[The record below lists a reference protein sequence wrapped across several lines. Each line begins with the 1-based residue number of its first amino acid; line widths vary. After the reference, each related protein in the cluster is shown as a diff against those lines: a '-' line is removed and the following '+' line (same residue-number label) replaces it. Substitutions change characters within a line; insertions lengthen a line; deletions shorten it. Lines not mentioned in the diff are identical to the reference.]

1 MSKIKELED
10 ILKKDVLIEVKDEIE
25 ALNKLISK
33 EKNNKN
39 LQIELEYMLD
49 VKKFY
54 DEVLLHIE
62 KKTLTEEQAIN
73 LLADLEDMRADD
85 EDEV

>member
-1 MSKIKELED
+1 MSKIKELEE
-10 ILKKDVLIEVKDEIE
+10 ILRKDVLIEVNEEIE

-33 EKNNKN
+33 EKKNKD

-62 KKTLTEEQAIN
+62 QNSLTEEQAIN

>member
-1 MSKIKELED
+1 MSKIKELENL
-10 ILKKDVLIEVKDEIE
+10 LKTDVLVEVNAEIK
-25 ALNKLISK
+25 ALDKLISK
-33 EKNNKN
+33 DKNNEDLK
-39 LQIELEYMLD
+39 IELDYMLD

-62 KKTLTEEQAIN
+62 KKSLTEEQAIN

>member
-1 MSKIKELED
+1 MSKIKELEE
-10 ILKKDVLIEVKDEIE
+10 ILKKDVLVEVNEEIE

-33 EKNNKN
+33 EKKNKD

-62 KKTLTEEQAIN
+62 QNSLTEEQAIN